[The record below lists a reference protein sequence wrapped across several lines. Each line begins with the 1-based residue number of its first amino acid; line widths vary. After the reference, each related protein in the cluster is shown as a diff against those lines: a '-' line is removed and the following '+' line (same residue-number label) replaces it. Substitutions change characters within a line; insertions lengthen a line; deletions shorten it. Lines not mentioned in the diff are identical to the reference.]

1 MDINTI
7 KSKILV
13 QYPLFGSVLANVNF
27 VSDESV
33 YTACTDGKNIYYN
46 PKFLDTLNED
56 EQTFIIVHEICHI
69 AFEHITRSKDKN
81 SILWNIATDSVVNAL
96 LECDGLPLV
105 EGCVVIDGAINFNA
119 EEMYE
124 KLLEEQKK
132 NENNEYSKDEEG
144 PSASD
149 SGFSPASGQNQQNAG
164 HDDHSMWED
173 VVKNHENFDDGKTDD
188 KDIDEQDA
196 FAKNNKDKKDLLE
209 KLKDEL
215 TKTATGHGNNSQE
228 NNDITINNVG
238 TAQPLIDWKKLLRE
252 ATRYTVDWSYQ
263 NAYIENGVLVP
274 TLEKMY
280 QPETEILLDT
290 SGSISKDLL
299 KNFLRECKHIINTS
313 KLKVGCFDT
322 EFYGFTEIKKISD
335 IDRLPFRGGGYT
347 DFDVAIDSFT
357 RRAQNKIIFTDGY
370 ASMPSKSL
378 DAIWVVFGDNEINPP
393 GGKVIYI
400 DKKDLNNLTTKNKV
414 KTKNK

>member
-96 LECDGLPLV
+96 LERDGLPLV